1 LKIEKKK
8 ITFVEQKIS
17 DLIFFLKFDES
28 IQVLKLINEEEQ
40 KNPKM
45 SDKQEKI
52 LLKILDLLKNCF
64 SSFFF
69 KKIIY
74 LSVSLIK
81 KNNNHT

>member
-52 LLKILDLLKNCF
+52 LLKILDL
-64 SSFFF
+64 FFF
-69 KKIIY
+69 KKKSLLIIY
-74 LSVSLIK
+74 L
-81 KNNNHT
+81 